1 MGFNNASIVGEAE
14 AELFPAPLVGG
25 DDKFRFSR
33 SPMNGLSPLNDD
45 VRAPCWLISAVGRG
59 GFRTG
64 HAPLESGMGIGAAS
78 GDIGGTTSGV
88 ADLDVVRSIT
98 FVPDGIVVIG
108 FE

>member
-1 MGFNNASIVGEAE
+1 MGFSSALIVGEAE
-14 AELFPAPLVGG
+14 AELFPAPFVGG

-45 VRAPCWLISAVGRG
+45 VRPPVCPESVIGRG

-64 HAPLESGMGIGAAS
+64 HVTLESGAGIGAAT
-78 GDIGGTTSGV
+78 GAIDGTTSGV
-88 ADLDVVRSIT
+88 ADLDVVRSTT
-98 FVPDGIVVIG
+98 FAPEGIVVIG